1 VATEFYGGRPLPT
14 KRVFDLVVLTFL
26 LLKPAVG
33 LIKTAAPRWSSE
45 SSGVMETIGDAVQ
58 VAL

>member
-1 VATEFYGGRPLPT
+1 M
-14 KRVFDLVVLTFL
+14 VLTFL

-33 LIKTAAPRWSSE
+33 LVKTAAPRWSGE
-45 SSGVMETIGDAVQ
+45 SQGVMGTIGDAVQ